1 MAEIHADS
9 TSPPL
14 GHETRD
20 FNMRVIVLFGASLV
34 VLLAG
39 SLALMAWLFALFNV
53 TPKGYGV
60 RGAPVAATPP
70 SPPGPR
76 LQASPT
82 QDMQD
87 MFQAENAQLHSYG
100 WVDRSAGMVRM
111 PIDRAMEFVVRQGLP
126 SWHEIPTLP
135 ADQGVTTQEKKP

>member
-39 SLALMAWLFALFNV
+39 SLALMAWLFAIFNV

-60 RGAPVAATPP
+60 RRASVAATSS
-70 SPPGPR
+70 SPPAPR
-76 LQASPT
+76 LQASPARDL
-82 QDMQD
+82 QDML
-87 MFQAENAQLHSYG
+87 QAEDAWLHSYG
-100 WVDRSAGMVRM
+100 WVDRSAGMVRV
-111 PIDRAMEFVVRQGLP
+111 PIDQAMEFVVWQGLP
-126 SWHEIPTLP
+126 SWHEIPALP
-135 ADQGVTTQEKKP
+135 ADQGGTTQEKGP

>member
-1 MAEIHADS
+1 MAEMHADS

-20 FNMRVIVLFGASLV
+20 FNMRVIVLFGASLAA
-34 VLLAG
+34 LLAG
-39 SLALMAWLFALFNV
+39 SLVLMALLFTLFNV
-53 TPKGYGV
+53 TPPGDGV
-60 RGAPVAATPP
+60 RGGTGAAPPP
-70 SPPGPR
+70 RPPGPP

-82 QDMQD
+82 RDMQD
-87 MFQAENAQLHSYG
+87 MLQAENAQLHSYG

-135 ADQGVTTQEKKP
+135 